1 MKGEGVVQDHHE
13 ALKWFA
19 LSADQGDVNAQEN
32 LASLYVHGHCMPED
46 LVAAYSWMLL
56 AAAKVEKDR
65 KFLQQFES
73 RMSSEQLS
81 KAKRQANAWT
91 SAHNTA
97 PPIRF

>member
-1 MKGEGVVQDHHE
+1 V
-13 ALKWFA
+13 
-19 LSADQGDVNAQEN
+19 
-32 LASLYVHGHCMPED
+32 
-46 LVAAYSWMLL
+46 

-81 KAKRQANAWT
+81 KAKQQAKEWT